1 MEGNTPVH
9 EVRSGLIRAAV
20 WQNDSTEGPRYSV
33 TFSRLYRQGQE
44 WKSSRS
50 FAHDEL
56 PQVAEVAGRAR
67 DWIANQPDAVRDLSQ
82 VSSDARQL
90 DAPDQA

>member
-1 MEGNTPVH
+1 MENNPPVH

-20 WQNDSTEGPRYSV
+20 WQNDSQEGPRYSV
-33 TFSRLYRQGQE
+33 TFSRLYRQGEE

-56 PQVAEVAGRAR
+56 PQVVEVAARAQ
-67 DWIANQPDAVRDLSQ
+67 DWIASQPDVLRDLSY
-82 VSSDARQL
+82 STSDSCRL
-90 DAPDQA
+90 DAPAED